1 MAIPSGP
8 QNIVSTIS
16 YPSRSLVDYIF
27 KERVSALGPQASTRC
42 MEYGTPHPDTVR
54 YPDHILVYVSNEIE
68 DKQGKAWIDI
78 FYAANRENQ
87 HLYNFDYQGWAAGG
101 KYERY
106 TRQYLIRREDWERQ
120 GSLSGDLPDNAFGD
134 VDPHE
139 DSRLTGFVFFGD
151 SMGSAGSQELDS
163 TYVVVTRLYRK
174 HCELSGTSF
183 DPNTG
188 ESYAWTEQV
197 VLASD
202 VASYPPAATG
212 YHNIVTPINCNW
224 SVIRNQI
231 NFDINFSRTYMTQK
245 SMYWPAVLDRFESFD
260 WKDEIGCIVKVSV
273 NTYWKRK
280 AYNGPTC
287 MRIVEEYVENS
298 GTACSIS
305 VPMLPDAIRYD
316 GMKLRLST
324 PSCLHGPLTAWEFLP
339 PRCVPS
345 GSNQIFWDP
354 TNYTDWPPEIV
365 IEDSYTPYNGGY
377 LHRIVTAIRPELT
390 VPV

>member
-1 MAIPSGP
+1 
-8 QNIVSTIS
+8 
-16 YPSRSLVDYIF
+16 
-27 KERVSALGPQASTRC
+27 
-42 MEYGTPHPDTVR
+42 MEYGTSHPDTVR
-54 YPDHILVYVSNEIE
+54 YPDHILVYVSAEKD

-151 SMGSAGSQELDS
+151 SMGSSGSQELDS

-197 VLASD
+197 VLTSD
-202 VASYPPAATG
+202 IGSLPAAATG
-212 YHNIVTPINCNW
+212 YHNVITPINCDW
-224 SVIRNQI
+224 SVVRNQI
-231 NFDINFSRTYMTQK
+231 NFDINFSRTYYTNRPF
-245 SMYWPAVLDRFESFD
+245 YWPAVFD
-260 WKDEIGCIVKVSV
+260 SYEDYKWGPFGDVDAGCPAKYSTAY
-273 NTYWKRK
+273 NWKRR
-280 AYNGPTC
+280 AYNGATKVK
-287 MRIVEEYVENS
+287 IEESFTESSSAVS
-298 GTACSIS
+298 TLSA
-305 VPMLPDAIRYD
+305 PMLPSSYAYS
-316 GMKLRLST
+316 GYKFSLSV
-324 PSCLHGPLTAWEFLP
+324 PSCLHGVIEVDEW
-339 PRCVPS
+339 
-345 GSNQIFWDP
+345 IFGCSVNGRFTQSSEA
-354 TNYTDWPPEIV
+354 TNYTDWPSSLI

-377 LHRIVTAIRPELT
+377 LHRIVTAYKPQLT
-390 VPV
+390 V